1 MKIFTK
7 FSMKNS
13 FVVLLAVILIAIGGI
28 YSGLGIKEEAMPNIS
43 IPIVTIYTVYLGAD
57 PNDVADNITT
67 PIQKSLSGIG
77 GITDIKGISNEN
89 VSIVE
94 ADFDYS
100 ADIDK
105 GLRDIQDAVNTVTMP
120 ENAQKPNISKITMG
134 SFPAMTYSIESSRNI
149 NDLTQFVNSTLQPDL
164 SGVSGVA
171 SVDVEGL
178 DSNDVYIKLDEQKMK
193 DNNEI

>member
-1 MKIFTK
+1 
-7 FSMKNS
+7 MKNS